1 MDPAE
6 KRRDKRYAFQMPVVL
21 VRGTREVALLTGD
34 VSHRGLFLRTDDP
47 PPLRQLLQVKL
58 ELPPDDDALS
68 VHAMAVFVVPVGTD
82 GRDPGVG
89 LQFYAVAADVRQRWE
104 RFVHWVA
111 KTHPESLETPVKPA
125 AAAPDTVKRQFPR
138 VRRALTVRAQS
149 MGDLHHLV
157 TEDVS
162 RGGMFLRT
170 GLDAAIGSDLRL
182 FVAHP
187 QTGLTFAVDAI
198 VRHRVDAPP
207 ERAGLGVEFV
217 GLDDRRREELAAFAG
232 IDEAVVEGD
241 VVYVAEDDSLL
252 A

>member
-1 MDPAE
+1 
-6 KRRDKRYAFQMPVVL
+6 
-21 VRGTREVALLTGD
+21 
-34 VSHRGLFLRTDDP
+34 
-47 PPLRQLLQVKL
+47 
-58 ELPPDDDALS
+58 
-68 VHAMAVFVVPVGTD
+68 
-82 GRDPGVG
+82 
-89 LQFYAVAADVRQRWE
+89 
-104 RFVHWVA
+104 
-111 KTHPESLETPVKPA
+111 
-125 AAAPDTVKRQFPR
+125 
-138 VRRALTVRAQS
+138 

-170 GLDAAIGSDLRL
+170 GLDVAIGSDLRL

-187 QTGLTFAVDAI
+187 QTGLTFAVDSV
-198 VRHRVDAPP
+198 VRHRVETPP

-217 GLDDRRREELAAFAG
+217 GLDDRRREDLAAFAG